1 MYMYNVYNIRM
12 FKAVH
17 VADIIHVHSHNFHIL
32 TGNLVRGGWM
42 LLEGNQHQKFKNEI
56 NNSLGITLCI
66 LCSLFIVY
74 YYIPY
79 LGWFELSCI
88 HYVYIVQSHYI
99 PKGKHQGGYFLHAP
113 MGVFKVYR
121 PWLIL

>member
-1 MYMYNVYNIRM
+1 MYNVYIRM
-12 FKAVH
+12 FKAVY
-17 VADIIHVHSHNFHIL
+17 VAYIIHVLSHNFHIL
-32 TGNLVRGGWM
+32 TGNQVWARWM
-42 LLEGNQHQKFKNEI
+42 LLEGNQHQNEI

-66 LCSLFIVY
+66 LCSLFMIN

-99 PKGKHQGGYFLHAP
+99 PKGKHQGGDIFYMHP
-113 MGVFKVYR
+113 WVYSKYTDHG
-121 PWLIL
+121 